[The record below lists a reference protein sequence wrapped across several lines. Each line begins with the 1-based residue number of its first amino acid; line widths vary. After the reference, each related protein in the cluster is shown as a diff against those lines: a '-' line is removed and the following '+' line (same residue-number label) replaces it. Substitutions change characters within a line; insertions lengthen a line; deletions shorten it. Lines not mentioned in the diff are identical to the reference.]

1 MCGLDAI
8 RQRSMQWSK
17 VLKVDHSLPFAGLAI
32 ILAFALLTFAGI
44 GFNLGVEGDDIFYL
58 SPFLR
63 QWQIDRDLGIA
74 STVALRQTLV
84 NTYILIY
91 EALGQSQQAVHAAF
105 SALWATSGIL
115 CYTVLRRSFSK
126 FAATASAL
134 LFLVYSGKYE
144 VLGWASAGLH
154 ILVLCLL
161 LLMIMVIQAP
171 SMRFGIKMMIVSG
184 LYWISL
190 LYYEILL
197 PLAPLPFLWWFLV
210 RRKSALSWADGAFA
224 ALPLVATAAHLYVLS
239 TAAKP
244 IWERSGEI
252 SIHHISQSIPGTL
265 IKTLDAAFGYRHLS
279 LLDDSWSSALYL
291 IRNGIDLTPAITFVA
306 FACIAICL
314 VFGFSEMEV
323 KKTRS
328 APWVFFSFWLIIMA
342 PVVTSPLVMGMPFA
356 PSRLTYLPSL
366 GAAII
371 VAVAVDRY
379 RGLLMKSLL
388 MAWILIEVV
397 ALQSILYQY
406 ASTTLFDDRLRN
418 KIKQFDITFSPGDHI
433 IVRTAHNPFIYN
445 VWLTVPSKM
454 DNGGQSLLLIDN
466 EYLLP
471 VSLSI
476 PMHQLLTYSRERYDD
491 PRGSADYIFVESD
504 DGRLCW
510 DGQNICR

>member
-1 MCGLDAI
+1 MPG
-8 RQRSMQWSK
+8 SK
-17 VLKVDHSLPFAGLAI
+17 LLKIDHSVPFAGLAI
-32 ILAFALLTFAGI
+32 LLAFTVLTYAGI

-74 STVALRQTLV
+74 QTVALRQTLV

-91 EALGQSQQAVHAAF
+91 ETLGQSQQAVHAVF
-105 SALWATSGIL
+105 FGLWAISGIL
-115 CYTVLRRSFSK
+115 CYAVLRRSFSK

-161 LLMIMVIQAP
+161 LLMIIVIQAQN
-171 SMRFGIKMMIVSG
+171 MRFGMKMTIVSG

-197 PLAPLPFLWWFLV
+197 PLAPLPLLWWFFV
-210 RRKSALSWADGAFA
+210 RKKFTLSGADGGLA
-224 ALPLVATAAHLYVLS
+224 ALPLVVTAAHLYVLS
-239 TAAKP
+239 TAVKP
-244 IWERSGEI
+244 IWERSGE
-252 SIHHISQSIPGTL
+252 SNIHNISQSIPGTL
-265 IKTLDAAFGYRHLS
+265 LKTLDAAFGYRHLS
-279 LLDDSWSSALYL
+279 LLYDNWSSSLYL
-291 IRNGIDLTPAITFVA
+291 LRNGIDLTLALTFVA
-306 FACIAICL
+306 FACLAIFM
-314 VFGFSEMEV
+314 VFGFSESEA

-328 APWVFFSFWLIIMA
+328 TPWLLFSFWLIVMA
-342 PVVTSPLVMGMPFA
+342 PVVTSPLVMGMPFT

-371 VAVAVDRY
+371 LAVAVDRY
-379 RGLLMKSLL
+379 RGLLMRGVL

-397 ALQSILYQY
+397 ALHSILYQY
-406 ASTTLFDDRLRN
+406 ATTTLFDDRLRA

-433 IVRTAHNPFIYN
+433 LVRTAHNPFIYN

-454 DNGGQSLLLIDN
+454 DNSGQSLLLIDN

-471 VSLSI
+471 VSLTI
-476 PMHQLLTYSRERYDD
+476 PMHLLLTYSRERHDD
-491 PRGSADYIFVESD
+491 PRGSADYIFVED
-504 DGRLCW
+504 DQGRLCW
-510 DGQNICR
+510 DGKNICK